1 MAMQR
6 GKVMIT
12 MENDRDKVKQLLS
25 DEELTRFST
34 PLLNRLIKHHQ
45 YNEELKVLIKRR
57 RRTIKNHGYAA
68 AFRAHIQ
75 ERIENS
81 KEKTNDIK
89 SEISQL
95 QQMNVQLKQ
104 EIRDIHENSLL
115 LKTFAEVNNIR
126 LPEECEVFISEILRE
141 FS

>member
-1 MAMQR
+1 MTNIVE
-6 GKVMIT
+6 KCIVE
-12 MENDRDKVKQLLS
+12 ENDRDKVKQLLS
-25 DEELTRFST
+25 DEELTKFST
-34 PLLNRLIKHHQ
+34 PLLNLLIKQQQ
-45 YNEELKVLIKRR
+45 YNEEEKVLIKRR
-57 RRTIKNHGYAA
+57 RRTIKNRGYAA

-95 QQMNVQLKQ
+95 QQTNVQLKQ

-126 LPEECEVFISEILRE
+126 LPEECEVFISEILQE